1 MDKSQ
6 TGANG
11 PGAEPA
17 QWAEQIA
24 ALGQAVDPFGIGSAF
39 SDVAQ
44 GWLAN
49 PTRLASS
56 LADFTRDVQAMQL
69 SAWQAALGLQTTP
82 VVKSAPDDARF
93 ADAAWTEQ
101 PAFALLKNYYLLYT
115 HWLQEALFESPG
127 VPAKERRQTTF
138 WARQWLNAVAP
149 SNFLLTNPV
158 ALRKAWESG
167 GQSIGSGFR
176 LWLDDLRVGDVQMVQ
191 RGAFHVGQ
199 NLATTPG
206 SVVYRNELMELIQY
220 APTTAEVR
228 TIPLVIVPPWINK
241 YYILDLNE
249 KKSLLR
255 HLVNQGYTVFVVS
268 WKNPASEQ
276 AETTFDDYL
285 MKGMK
290 QAIEVARAICKVPQ
304 VHVTGYCI
312 GGSGLTALMA
322 WLNREYADAA
332 EVPVAHWTLLA
343 TLVDFSRPGAIEVF
357 IDERTIEALE
367 QMMAQH
373 GYLDGREMSRAF
385 RLLRSNSLIWQYFV
399 NSYLYGEAPPP
410 FDVLYWNTDVTR
422 MPRAM
427 HSYYL
432 RRFYLDNALIEKDA
446 LTMAGHPIDL
456 GRISQPLYAV
466 GCEEDHI
473 APWKA
478 TFLIARHVAGPVRY
492 SLSSSGHILGIINP
506 PVKPAK
512 RSYWSGEAGDAF
524 PDEWLQHQRKIDGS
538 WWEDWTAWLA
548 ERCGPKVAARPLGNA
563 DYPVLCT
570 APGSYVH
577 EI

>member
-1 MDKSQ
+1 MDKLDSAAPAG
-6 TGANG
+6 T
-11 PGAEPA
+11 A
-17 QWAEQIA
+17 QWADQLTA
-24 ALGQAVDPFGIGSAF
+24 VNQAVDPFGIGASFA
-39 SDVAQ
+39 DVTQA
-44 GWLAN
+44 WLAH
-49 PTRLASS
+49 PIQLASS
-56 LADFTRDVQAMQL
+56 LADLGRNVQSMQL
-69 SAWQAALGLQTTP
+69 SAWQAAAGLTPTP
-82 VVKSAPDDARF
+82 VVKTAPDDVRF
-93 ADAAWTEQ
+93 ADAAWTEL

-115 HWLQEALFESPG
+115 HWLQDALFESPG

-138 WARQWLNAVAP
+138 WARQWLNAIAP
-149 SNFLLTNPV
+149 SNFLFTNPV

-167 GQSIGSGFR
+167 GQSVGAGLK
-176 LWLDDLRVGDVQMVQ
+176 LWLDDLRVGDVQMVE
-191 RGAFHVGQ
+191 RGTFKVGQ
-199 NLATTPG
+199 NLATTSG
-206 SVVYRNELMELIQY
+206 AVVYRNELMELIQY
-220 APTTAEVR
+220 TPTTPEVR
-228 TIPLVIVPPWINK
+228 TVPLVIIPPWINK
-241 YYILDLNE
+241 YYILDLND

-255 HLVNQGYTVFVVS
+255 YLVNQGYTVFVVS
-268 WKNPASEQ
+268 WKNPASAQ
-276 AETTFDDYL
+276 ADTSFDDYL
-285 MKGMK
+285 TKGMK
-290 QAIEVARAICKVPQ
+290 RAIDVARAICQVPQ
-304 VHVTGYCI
+304 VHAIGYCI

-322 WLNREYADAA
+322 WLNREHADAST
-332 EVPVAHWTLLA
+332 VPVAHWTLLA

-367 QMMAQH
+367 KMMAQH
-373 GYLDGREMSRAF
+373 GFLDGREMSRAF

-399 NSYLYGEAPPP
+399 HSYLFGEAPPA

-432 RRFYLDNALIEKDA
+432 RRFYLDNALIKKDA

-456 GRISQPLYAV
+456 GRICQPLYAV

-478 TFLIARHVAGPVRY
+478 TFQIAKHIAAPVHY
-492 SLSSSGHILGIINP
+492 TLSSSGHILGIINP

-512 RSYWSGEAGDAF
+512 RSYWSGESGDGSA
-524 PDEWLQHQRKIDGS
+524 DEWLKHQRKIEGT

-548 ERCGPKVAARPLGNA
+548 RRCGPEVAARPPGSA
-563 DYPVLCT
+563 EYPVIST

>member
-1 MDKSQ
+1 MDKSDSAAPAG
-6 TGANG
+6 T
-11 PGAEPA
+11 A
-17 QWAEQIA
+17 QWADQLTA
-24 ALGQAVDPFGIGSAF
+24 VNQAVDPFGIGASFA
-39 SDVAQ
+39 DVTQA
-44 GWLAN
+44 WLAH
-49 PTRLASS
+49 PIQLASS
-56 LADFTRDVQAMQL
+56 LADLGRNVQSMQL
-69 SAWQAALGLQTTP
+69 SAWQAAAGLTPTP
-82 VVKSAPDDARF
+82 VVKTAPDDVRF
-93 ADAAWTEQ
+93 ADAAWTEL

-115 HWLQEALFESPG
+115 HWLQDALFESPG

-138 WARQWLNAVAP
+138 WARQWLNAIAP
-149 SNFLLTNPV
+149 SNFLFTNPV

-167 GQSIGSGFR
+167 GQSVGAGLK
-176 LWLDDLRVGDVQMVQ
+176 LWLDDLRVGDVQMVE
-191 RGAFHVGQ
+191 RGTFKVGQ
-199 NLATTPG
+199 NLATTSG
-206 SVVYRNELMELIQY
+206 AVVYRNELMELIQY
-220 APTTAEVR
+220 TPTTPEVR
-228 TIPLVIVPPWINK
+228 TVPLVIIPPWINK
-241 YYILDLNE
+241 YYILDLND

-255 HLVNQGYTVFVVS
+255 YLVNQGYTVFVVS
-268 WKNPASEQ
+268 WKNPASAQ
-276 AETTFDDYL
+276 ADTSFDDYL
-285 MKGMK
+285 TKGMK
-290 QAIEVARAICKVPQ
+290 RAIDVARAICQVPQ
-304 VHVTGYCI
+304 VHAIGYCI

-322 WLNREYADAA
+322 WLNREHA
-332 EVPVAHWTLLA
+332 EASTVPVAHWTLLA

-367 QMMAQH
+367 KMMAQH
-373 GYLDGREMSRAF
+373 GFLDGREMSRAF

-399 NSYLYGEAPPP
+399 HSYLFGEAPPA

-432 RRFYLDNALIEKDA
+432 RRFYLDNALIKKDA

-456 GRISQPLYAV
+456 GRICQPLYAV

-478 TFLIARHVAGPVRY
+478 TFQIAKHIAAPVHY
-492 SLSSSGHILGIINP
+492 TLSSSGHILGIINP

-512 RSYWSGEAGDAF
+512 RSYWSGESGDGSA
-524 PDEWLQHQRKIDGS
+524 DEWLKHQRKIEGT

-548 ERCGPKVAARPLGNA
+548 RRCGPEVAARPPGSA
-563 DYPVLCT
+563 EYPVIST

>member
-1 MDKSQ
+1 MDKSDSAAPAG
-6 TGANG
+6 T
-11 PGAEPA
+11 A
-17 QWAEQIA
+17 QWADQLTA
-24 ALGQAVDPFGIGSAF
+24 VNQAVDPFGIGASFA
-39 SDVAQ
+39 DVTQA
-44 GWLAN
+44 WLAH
-49 PTRLASS
+49 PIQLASS
-56 LADFTRDVQAMQL
+56 LADLGRNVQSMQL
-69 SAWQAALGLQTTP
+69 SAWQAAAGLTPTP
-82 VVKSAPDDARF
+82 VVKTAPDDVRF
-93 ADAAWTEQ
+93 ADAAWTEL

-115 HWLQEALFESPG
+115 HWLQDALFESPG

-138 WARQWLNAVAP
+138 WARQWLNAIAP
-149 SNFLLTNPV
+149 SNFLFTNPV

-167 GQSIGSGFR
+167 GQSVGAGLK
-176 LWLDDLRVGDVQMVQ
+176 LWLDDLRVGDVQMVE
-191 RGAFHVGQ
+191 RGTFKVGQ
-199 NLATTPG
+199 NLATTSG
-206 SVVYRNELMELIQY
+206 AVVYRNELMELIQY
-220 APTTAEVR
+220 TPTTPEVR
-228 TIPLVIVPPWINK
+228 TVPLVIIPPWINK
-241 YYILDLNE
+241 YYIFDLND

-255 HLVNQGYTVFVVS
+255 YLVNQGYTVFVVS
-268 WKNPASEQ
+268 WKNPASAQ
-276 AETTFDDYL
+276 ADTSFDDYL
-285 MKGMK
+285 TKGMK
-290 QAIEVARAICKVPQ
+290 RAIDVARAICQVPQ
-304 VHVTGYCI
+304 VHAIGYCI

-322 WLNREYADAA
+322 WLNREHA
-332 EVPVAHWTLLA
+332 EASTVPVAHWTLLA

-367 QMMAQH
+367 KMMAQH
-373 GYLDGREMSRAF
+373 GFLDGREMSRAF

-399 NSYLYGEAPPP
+399 HSYLFGEAPPA

-432 RRFYLDNALIEKDA
+432 RRFYLDNALIKKDA

-456 GRISQPLYAV
+456 GRICQPLYAV

-478 TFLIARHVAGPVRY
+478 TFQIAKHIAAPVHY
-492 SLSSSGHILGIINP
+492 TLSSSGHILGIINP

-512 RSYWSGEAGDAF
+512 RSYWSGESGDGSA
-524 PDEWLQHQRKIDGS
+524 DEWLKHQRKIEGT

-548 ERCGPKVAARPLGNA
+548 RRCGPEVAARPPGSA
-563 DYPVLCT
+563 EYPVIST

>member
-1 MDKSQ
+1 M
-6 TGANG
+6 
-11 PGAEPA
+11 
-17 QWAEQIA
+17 
-24 ALGQAVDPFGIGSAF
+24 DPFGIGASF

-44 GWLAN
+44 GWIAN
-49 PTRLASS
+49 PTKLASS
-56 LADFTRDVQAMQL
+56 LADLARDIQAMQL
-69 SAWQAALGLQTTP
+69 SAWQAAAGLQPTP
-82 VVKSAPDDARF
+82 VVRSAPDDARF

-115 HWLQEALFESPG
+115 HWLQESLFESPG

-149 SNFLLTNPV
+149 SNFLFTNPV

-167 GQSIGSGFR
+167 GQSVGTGFK

-191 RGAFHVGQ
+191 RGAFNVGQ

-206 SVVYRNELMELIQY
+206 SVVFRNELMELIQY
-220 APTTAEVR
+220 APTTPDVR
-228 TIPLVIVPPWINK
+228 AVPLLIIPPWINK
-241 YYILDLNE
+241 YYILDLND
-249 KKSLLR
+249 KKSMLR
-255 HLVNQGYTVFVVS
+255 YLVNQGFTVFVIS
-268 WKNPASEQ
+268 WKNPTSAQ

-290 QAIEVARAICKVPQ
+290 QAIEVARAICQVPQ
-304 VHVTGYCI
+304 VHAIGYCI

-332 EVPVAHWTLLA
+332 SVPVAHWTLLA
-343 TLVDFSRPGAIEVF
+343 TLVDFSRPGAVEVF
-357 IDERTIEALE
+357 IDERTIEGLE

-432 RRFYLDNALIEKDA
+432 RNFYLDNALIRKDA
-446 LTMAGHPIDL
+446 LTMAGHAIDL

-478 TFLIARHVAGPVRY
+478 TFLIARHIAAPVRY
-492 SLSSSGHILGIINP
+492 TLSSSGHILGIVNP
-506 PVKPAK
+506 PVNPAK
-512 RSYWSGEAGDAF
+512 RGYWSGETNDRS
-524 PDEWLQHQRKIDGS
+524 PDDWHKHQRKVEGS
-538 WWEDWTAWLA
+538 WWDDWTTWLA
-548 ERCGPKVAARPLGNA
+548 RRCGSKVAARPLGNA
-563 DYPVLCT
+563 DYPVICT
-570 APGSYVH
+570 APGIYVH

>member
-1 MDKSQ
+1 MDKSDSAAPPRAA
-6 TGANG
+6 T
-11 PGAEPA
+11 A
-17 QWAEQIA
+17 QWADQLA
-24 ALGQAVDPFGIGSAF
+24 AVNQAVDPFGIGASFA
-39 SDVAQ
+39 DVTQA
-44 GWLAN
+44 WLAH
-49 PTRLASS
+49 PIQLASS
-56 LADFTRDVQAMQL
+56 LADLARNVQAMQL
-69 SAWQAALGLQTTP
+69 SAWQAAAGLTP
-82 VVKSAPDDARF
+82 TSVVKTAPNDVRF
-93 ADAAWTEQ
+93 ADAAWTEL

-115 HWLQEALFESPG
+115 HWLQDALFESPG

-138 WARQWLNAVAP
+138 WARQWLNAIAP

-167 GQSIGSGFR
+167 GQSVGAGLK
-176 LWLDDLRVGDVQMVQ
+176 LWLDDLRVGDVQMVE
-191 RGAFHVGQ
+191 RGAFKVGQ

-206 SVVYRNELMELIQY
+206 AVVYRNELMELIQY
-220 APTTAEVR
+220 TPTTPEVR
-228 TIPLVIVPPWINK
+228 TVPLVIIPPWINK
-241 YYILDLNE
+241 YYILDLND

-255 HLVNQGYTVFVVS
+255 YLVNQGYTVFVVS
-268 WKNPASEQ
+268 WKNPASAQ
-276 AETTFDDYL
+276 ADTSFDDYL

-290 QAIEVARAICKVPQ
+290 QAIDVARAICQVPQ
-304 VHVTGYCI
+304 VHAIGYCI

-322 WLNREYADAA
+322 WLNREHADAA
-332 EVPVAHWTLLA
+332 TVPVAHWTLLA

-357 IDERTIEALE
+357 IDRRTIEALE
-367 QMMAQH
+367 KMMAQH
-373 GYLDGREMSRAF
+373 GFLDGREMSRAF

-399 NSYLYGEAPPP
+399 HSYLFGEAPPA

-432 RRFYLDNALIEKDA
+432 RRFYLDNALIKKDA

-456 GRISQPLYAV
+456 GRICQPLYAV

-478 TFLIARHVAGPVRY
+478 TFQIAKHLAAPVHY
-492 SLSSSGHILGIINP
+492 TLSSSGHILGIINP

-512 RSYWSGEAGDAF
+512 RSYWSGESGDGS
-524 PDEWLQHQRKIDGS
+524 PDEWLKHQRKIEGS

-548 ERCGPKVAARPLGNA
+548 RRCGPKVAARSPGSA
-563 DYPVLCT
+563 EYPVTST

>member
-1 MDKSQ
+1 MDKSDSAAPAG
-6 TGANG
+6 T
-11 PGAEPA
+11 A
-17 QWAEQIA
+17 QWADQLTA
-24 ALGQAVDPFGIGSAF
+24 VNQAVDPFGIGASFA
-39 SDVAQ
+39 DVTQA
-44 GWLAN
+44 WLAH
-49 PTRLASS
+49 PIQLASS
-56 LADFTRDVQAMQL
+56 LADLGRNVQSMQL
-69 SAWQAALGLQTTP
+69 SAWQAAAGLTPTP
-82 VVKSAPDDARF
+82 VVKTAPDDVRF
-93 ADAAWTEQ
+93 ADAAWTEL

-115 HWLQEALFESPG
+115 HWLQDALFESPG

-138 WARQWLNAVAP
+138 WARQWLNAIAP
-149 SNFLLTNPV
+149 SNFLFTNPV

-167 GQSIGSGFR
+167 GQSVGAGLK
-176 LWLDDLRVGDVQMVQ
+176 LWLDDLRVGDVQMVE
-191 RGAFHVGQ
+191 RGTFKVGQ
-199 NLATTPG
+199 NLATTSG
-206 SVVYRNELMELIQY
+206 AVVYRNELMELIQY
-220 APTTAEVR
+220 TPTTPEVR
-228 TIPLVIVPPWINK
+228 TVPLVIIPPWINK
-241 YYILDLNE
+241 YYILDLND

-255 HLVNQGYTVFVVS
+255 YLVNQGYTVFVVS
-268 WKNPASEQ
+268 WKNPASAQ
-276 AETTFDDYL
+276 ADTSFDDYL
-285 MKGMK
+285 TKGMK
-290 QAIEVARAICKVPQ
+290 RAIDVARAICQVPQ
-304 VHVTGYCI
+304 VHAIGYCI

-322 WLNREYADAA
+322 WLNREHA
-332 EVPVAHWTLLA
+332 EASTVPVAHWTLLA

-367 QMMAQH
+367 KMMAQH
-373 GYLDGREMSRAF
+373 GFLDGREMSRAF

-399 NSYLYGEAPPP
+399 HSYLFGEAPPA

-432 RRFYLDNALIEKDA
+432 RRFYLDNALIKKDA

-456 GRISQPLYAV
+456 GRICQPLYAV

-478 TFLIARHVAGPVRY
+478 TFQIAKHIAAPVHY
-492 SLSSSGHILGIINP
+492 TLSSSGHILGIINP

-512 RSYWSGEAGDAF
+512 RSYWSGESGDGSA
-524 PDEWLQHQRKIDGS
+524 DEWLKHQRKIEGT

-548 ERCGPKVAARPLGNA
+548 RRCGPEVAARPPGSA
-563 DYPVLCT
+563 EYPVVST